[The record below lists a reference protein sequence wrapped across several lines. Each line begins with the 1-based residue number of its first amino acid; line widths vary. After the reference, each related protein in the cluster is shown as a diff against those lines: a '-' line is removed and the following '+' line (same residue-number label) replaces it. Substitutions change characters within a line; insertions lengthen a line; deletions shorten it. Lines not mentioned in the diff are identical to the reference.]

1 MSRIF
6 MMVYRPYRT
15 VSAHR
20 VHKKR
25 FVDYFLPPFLFIAFV
40 VIIIL
45 SVQLYQAVFVEHKPF
60 DVFLYTLQGR
70 AKLTPAGSPNTDE
83 ALNEM
88 RVFKG
93 DEIVTDISGRIGLT
107 FFKRE
112 ILRFDENT
120 TVLLRDVVQ
129 DNFKDTIDVVMRGGR
144 GWVFAESTDV
154 IPHIIMNTSHLSLES
169 QNAIFEVEDF
179 SAQKGGEIIRVIK
192 GSVKATI
199 VITSDDGPKEVE
211 TVTILAGQQF
221 TMDRAALAAYEKF
234 QSPEVIA
241 PIDPTFTEDEWYFW
255 NNELDEKGSM

>member
-1 MSRIF
+1 

-20 VHKKR
+20 VHRKR
-25 FVDYFLPPFLFIAFV
+25 FVDYFLPPFLFIALV

-45 SVQLYQAVFVEHKPF
+45 SVQLYQAAFVEHKPL

-70 AKLTPAGSPNTDE
+70 AKLTPAGSPNTDD

-93 DEIVTDISGRIGLT
+93 DEIVTDVSGRIGLT

-129 DNFKDTIDVVMRGGR
+129 DNFKDTIDVAMKGGR
-144 GWVFAESTDV
+144 GWVFAESAADV
-154 IPHIIMNTSHLSLES
+154 VPHIIMSTSHLSLES
-169 QNAIFEVEDF
+169 QSAIFEVEDF
-179 SAQKGGEIIRVIK
+179 SAQKGDEIIRVIR

-199 VITSDDGPKEVE
+199 VIPSDDGPKEVE
-211 TVTILAGQQF
+211 TVTVLAGQQF
-221 TMDRAALAAYEKF
+221 TMDRTVLAAYEKF
-234 QSPEVIA
+234 QSPEVVT
-241 PIDPTFTEDEWYFW
+241 PIDPKFTEDEWYFW
-255 NNELDEKGSM
+255 NNGLDEKGST